1 MGLKDKLTKGRAEVE
16 FDGHTIVVE
25 SKTGKGIGNHHQL
38 FVDGKPLDVD
48 TTFFG
53 DYLDGTLVGADGTER
68 SFKVRIE
75 QGLNTHYTLLIDG
88 QEINMGKS
96 FVA

>member
-16 FDGHTIVVE
+16 LEGHTIAVE

-38 FVDGKPLDVD
+38 FVDGKALDVE

-53 DYLDGTLVGADGTER
+53 DHLEGALTAADGTER
-68 SFKVRIE
+68 KFWVRIE
-75 QGLNTHYTLLIDG
+75 QGLNTHYTLVIDG
-88 QEINMGKS
+88 QEIKMGKS